1 MTRPLAALFAALF
14 VALTLIAATPAA
26 AQPAPDDLRD
36 RFQRASQTFEEAVAQ
51 LGRDEAAAAD
61 GLRLAAE
68 RYLALADDGAASSDV
83 YTNAAN
89 ARLLSGDLG
98 EAVALY
104 HRALRLDPGDRN
116 AAQNLAVARTRASA
130 GAAVEPAR
138 TALETATGWRRAVP
152 ADARAVIAAAA
163 WAALWLWA
171 AARVAGRTRLH
182 WSIVAVPALAVGGV
196 AAATLA
202 ADHQRAAGAPV
213 GVVVA
218 PETTG
223 RTGPDAVA
231 YEPSFTAPLPE
242 GAEFRVVST
251 RERWVRARLAD
262 GRETWLP
269 RADVELV
276 GLNHDS

>member
-1 MTRPLAALFAALF
+1 MTRPLFATLALLALLS
-14 VALTLIAATPAA
+14 APRAA
-26 AQPAPDDLRD
+26 AQPAPDDLRE
-36 RFQRASQTFEEAVAQ
+36 RFQRANQTFDEAVAQ
-51 LGRDEAAAAD
+51 LGRDEAAATE

-68 RYLALADDGAASSDV
+68 RYLALADRGATSSDV

-89 ARLLSGDLG
+89 ARLLAGNLG

-104 HRALRLDPGDRN
+104 HRALRLDPGDRS

-130 GAAVEPAR
+130 GAGVEPAR
-138 TALETATGWRRAVP
+138 TALETATAWRRAIP
-152 ADARAVIAAAA
+152 ADARALAAAAA
-163 WAALWLWA
+163 WAALWLWG
-171 AARVAGRTRLH
+171 AARVAGRGRVH
-182 WSIVAVPALAVGGV
+182 WSIVVIPALAVGSV

-218 PETTG
+218 PESTG

-242 GAEFRVVST
+242 GAEFRVVSA
-251 RERWVRARLAD
+251 RGRWVRARLAD

-269 RADVELV
+269 RGDVELI
-276 GLNHDS
+276 GLEPGQ